1 MLYKTTSINKTLLA
15 TLMATENEKD
25 SPTIVVDEDHPEQ
38 EKYEVLKEK
47 LRYKQA
53 KRENAKK
60 IDHKQVRLNIQA
72 DALPTKTFFIMNA
85 LAAVIAA
92 YGLLA
97 DSAAVV
103 IGAMLVAMMLGPIS
117 GVALS
122 FIDSR
127 WILFRTAMATLLM
140 GVAMIFAIGVVIGF
154 IHHDMPMTSEILSR
168 TQPTMI
174 DLMIALAGG
183 AAGAFASVSPRLSVA
198 VVGVAVATAL
208 VPPLVASGIL
218 FAHFQ
223 WANSGNAFLLAVTN
237 MVAIQ
242 ISSSLVL
249 WIAGFRRGSEE
260 ELQSNVLE
268 FIKRN
273 IWSLLV
279 LVILAVYLS
288 FNLTQRVRLQ
298 LYETSISQIVKN
310 NLNDDNNIINAVVFD
325 QKEDYTLVRV
335 VIRGDH
341 EPTQKQLAM
350 LNQEMSK
357 DNRGLP
363 TKLQIRFIPVK
374 ILQTEGVEDVE
385 LSPRQAQHISMKT
398 AE

>member
-1 MLYKTTSINKTLLA
+1 
-15 TLMATENEKD
+15 MATENEKD
-25 SPTIVVDEDHPEQ
+25 SPTIIVDEDHPEQ

-127 WILFRTAMATLLM
+127 WILFRTAMSTLLM

-154 IHHDMPMTSEILSR
+154 IHHDMPMTTEILSR
-168 TQPTMI
+168 TQPTVI

-374 ILQTEGVEDVE
+374 ILQTDGIDDVE
-385 LSPRQAQHISMKT
+385 LSPRQAQSISLQT
-398 AE
+398 TH

>member
-1 MLYKTTSINKTLLA
+1 
-15 TLMATENEKD
+15 MATENEKD
-25 SPTIVVDEDHPEQ
+25 SPTIIVDEDHPEQ

-127 WILFRTAMATLLM
+127 WILFRTAMSTLLM

-374 ILQTEGVEDVE
+374 ILQTDGIDDVE
-385 LSPRQAQHISMKT
+385 LSPRQAQSISLQT
-398 AE
+398 TH

>member
-1 MLYKTTSINKTLLA
+1 
-15 TLMATENEKD
+15 MATENEKD

-127 WILFRTAMATLLM
+127 WILFRTAMGTLLI

-385 LSPRQAQHISMKT
+385 LSPHQAQHISMKT

>member
-1 MLYKTTSINKTLLA
+1 
-15 TLMATENEKD
+15 MATENEKD

-127 WILFRTAMATLLM
+127 WILFRTAMSTLLM

-279 LVILAVYLS
+279 LIILAVYLS

-374 ILQTEGVEDVE
+374 ILQTDGIDDVE
-385 LSPRQAQHISMKT
+385 LSPRQAQSISLQT
-398 AE
+398 TH

>member
-1 MLYKTTSINKTLLA
+1 
-15 TLMATENEKD
+15 MATENEKD

-127 WILFRTAMATLLM
+127 WILFRTAMGTLLI

>member
-1 MLYKTTSINKTLLA
+1 
-15 TLMATENEKD
+15 MATENEKD
-25 SPTIVVDEDHPEQ
+25 SPTIIVDEDHPEQ

-127 WILFRTAMATLLM
+127 WILFRTAMSTLLM

-154 IHHDMPMTSEILSR
+154 IHHDMPMTTEILSR
-168 TQPTMI
+168 TQPTVI

-385 LSPRQAQHISMKT
+385 LSPRQAQSISLQT
-398 AE
+398 TH

>member
-1 MLYKTTSINKTLLA
+1 
-15 TLMATENEKD
+15 MATENEKD

-127 WILFRTAMATLLM
+127 WILFRTAMSTLLM

-325 QKEDYTLVRV
+325 QREDYTLVRV

-374 ILQTEGVEDVE
+374 ILQTDGIDDVE
-385 LSPRQAQHISMKT
+385 LSPRQAQSISLQT
-398 AE
+398 TH

>member
-1 MLYKTTSINKTLLA
+1 
-15 TLMATENEKD
+15 MATENEKD

-38 EKYEVLKEK
+38 EKYELLKEK

-53 KRENAKK
+53 KRENARK

-72 DALPTKTFFIMNA
+72 DALPTKTYFIMNA
-85 LAAVIAA
+85 LSAVIAS

-97 DSAAVV
+97 NSAAVV

-127 WILFRTAMATLLM
+127 WILFRTAMGTLLM
-140 GVAMIFAIGVVIGF
+140 GVAMIFAVGVVIGF
-154 IHHDMPMTSEILSR
+154 VHHDMPMTTEILSR
-168 TQPTMI
+168 TQPTVI

-208 VPPLVASGIL
+208 VPPLAASGVL

-223 WANSGNAFLLAVTN
+223 WRNSGNAFLLAVTN

-279 LVILAVYLS
+279 LVVLAVYLS
-288 FNLTQRVRLQ
+288 FNLTQRVKLQ
-298 LYETSISQIVKN
+298 LYETSVSQIVKAK
-310 NLNDDNNIINAVVFD
+310 LNDDNNIINAVVFD
-325 QKEDYTLVRV
+325 QKPEFTLVRV

-341 EPTQKQLAM
+341 EPSTTQLTE
-350 LNQEMSK
+350 LTNELSH
-357 DNRGLP
+357 DNRGMP
-363 TKLQIRFIPVK
+363 TKLQVRFIPVT
-374 ILQTEGVEDVE
+374 ILQTEGINDVE
-385 LSPRQAQHISMKT
+385 LSPRQAQSISLET
-398 AE
+398 TN